1 MKSECIG
8 SWRLQNEKK
17 KDRKERRNE
26 ESCSRVTKIEKKI
39 YNIFLISYYFS
50 GTTLTLVLMRYWR
63 WLLKAKARNPKHV
76 EEILY
81 LREVDLARKTF
92 QKNKFNSGL

>member
-1 MKSECIG
+1 MKKAVPE
-8 SWRLQNEKK
+8 LQKQK
-17 KDRKERRNE
+17 
-26 ESCSRVTKIEKKI
+26 KKI